1 MTRQV
6 SLPFIESTWTVS
18 TTSDHHHAVVITGPS
33 AGSIGAETAI
43 ALSYARP
50 KQLIL
55 TGRSKPKISP
65 VIDKIKE
72 LNAQI
77 ELHFVAMDLAD
88 QESIRVAAKQINSL
102 VSNID
107 VLINNAGVM
116 CTTPYQTTKQGIE
129 LQFGT
134 NHIGHFLFTN
144 LLMEKI
150 LAASKGA
157 RIINVASLGYD
168 LGGFPFDDIN
178 WDVSDHNSIAVE
190 SV

>member
-1 MTRQV
+1 
-6 SLPFIESTWTVS
+6 
-18 TTSDHHHAVVITGPS
+18 
-33 AGSIGAETAI
+33 
-43 ALSYARP
+43 
-50 KQLIL
+50 
-55 TGRSKPKISP
+55 
-65 VIDKIKE
+65 
-72 LNAQI
+72 
-77 ELHFVAMDLAD
+77 MDLAD
-88 QESIRVAAKQINSL
+88 QDSIRVAAKQINSL

-168 LGGFPFDDIN
+168 LGDFPFDDVN